1 MNSNS
6 TLRLALSAFFL
17 FFFASTYA
25 QSFSGGV
32 VSTATTCAPRGVP
45 ASTIQNVTSPSGG
58 VEPFTYQ
65 WEAKIE
71 YSSWTNVVVV
81 GNGLTLEPGIL
92 AFGPTSYRRKTTDAN
107 GAVSYSNIITFYFS
121 DEFSA
126 GNIYFFGLVPILVNE
141 TVPLIGSSAANPG
154 TGDYVYSWEVST
166 SATGPWNVI
175 AGESG
180 LTYQPPTS
188 AVAGTWYYRKKAID
202 QGCSMQAYS
211 KVLALTFLDNMPLD
225 PGSYTYRLPCVFPGS
240 TPSRLQARTARGGTP
255 PYQYQWEKKLVTE
268 TSWTAISGEVGVN
281 HQPTAITASTQ
292 YRRKVV
298 DAAGTIGYTNEDII
312 LYANN
317 TANPGSIS
325 TNGTQIAPNAPLA
338 AAINIM
344 SASNFNNG
352 FYHWQQSTDGGANW
366 SDVPSNNGYSSYF
379 PEVAISV
386 TTCFRRAIRENC
398 ESSLKDTY
406 TNTICVDPALPL
418 TDGTVTFNANSNGC
432 VTVGTAPGTINGT
445 APTGGLTPYTYKW
458 ETFDGINWN
467 TINGATG
474 LSYTP
479 GVLYQDA
486 KFRRVVR
493 DANGTQ
499 LISNEILIGMQTG
512 APLKGGLI
520 DGPIVTC
527 TNTAPGIINNIID
540 ACGGGGAF
548 TYTWEANTGSGWNTI
563 GGANQPTHNATNIA
577 TTTKYRRKVGD
588 GCGNAVYSNEVEVFV
603 YPAIEAGTIT
613 PNNQTVCT
621 NQVPGYLGLT
631 QNCHYTNGNVSYQ
644 WQRSTSASGPWTNI
658 TNATQPVYMPTASNT
673 SSYYRLVV
681 RSSVCNA
688 EAISNVAAVI
698 VNPCVGRNQGVNT
711 GDNSFGSN
719 LSTKGNLKL
728 YPNPVSKGQTIFAT
742 LSGDASGAK
751 AIIRGTD
758 GRTYPCT
765 VEGATRGAMQVK
777 VPANVARGTYIIQI
791 STSNKQWIERIVVF

>member
-1 MNSNS
+1 
-6 TLRLALSAFFL
+6 
-17 FFFASTYA
+17 
-25 QSFSGGV
+25 
-32 VSTATTCAPRGVP
+32 
-45 ASTIQNVTSPSGG
+45 
-58 VEPFTYQ
+58 
-65 WEAKIE
+65 
-71 YSSWTNVVVV
+71 
-81 GNGLTLEPGIL
+81 
-92 AFGPTSYRRKTTDAN
+92 
-107 GAVSYSNIITFYFS
+107 
-121 DEFSA
+121 
-126 GNIYFFGLVPILVNE
+126 
-141 TVPLIGSSAANPG
+141 
-154 TGDYVYSWEVST
+154 
-166 SATGPWNVI
+166 
-175 AGESG
+175 
-180 LTYQPPTS
+180 
-188 AVAGTWYYRKKAID
+188 
-202 QGCSMQAYS
+202 
-211 KVLALTFLDNMPLD
+211 
-225 PGSYTYRLPCVFPGS
+225 
-240 TPSRLQARTARGGTP
+240 
-255 PYQYQWEKKLVTE
+255 
-268 TSWTAISGEVGVN
+268 
-281 HQPTAITASTQ
+281 
-292 YRRKVV
+292 
-298 DAAGTIGYTNEDII
+298 
-312 LYANN
+312 
-317 TANPGSIS
+317 
-325 TNGTQIAPNAPLA
+325 
-338 AAINIM
+338 
-344 SASNFNNG
+344 
-352 FYHWQQSTDGGANW
+352 
-366 SDVPSNNGYSSYF
+366 
-379 PEVAISV
+379 
-386 TTCFRRAIRENC
+386 
-398 ESSLKDTY
+398 
-406 TNTICVDPALPL
+406 
-418 TDGTVTFNANSNGC
+418 
-432 VTVGTAPGTINGT
+432 
-445 APTGGLTPYTYKW
+445 
-458 ETFDGINWN
+458 
-467 TINGATG
+467 
-474 LSYTP
+474 
-479 GVLYQDA
+479 
-486 KFRRVVR
+486 
-493 DANGTQ
+493 
-499 LISNEILIGMQTG
+499 MQTG